1 MFRVVIND
9 RFSSAHFLRNYKGKC
24 ENLHG
29 HNYQV
34 EVFVLAKHLNNDE
47 MVIDFTELKK
57 ITKDVLNQIDHC
69 LLNDIEFFKQNNP
82 TSENI
87 ALFIYDKIL
96 ERVEFDEKTKDKFA
110 NITLEKVRVWETD
123 QQYAEYFN
131 DEK

>member
-69 LLNDIEFFKQNNP
+69 LLNDIEFFKHNNP

-87 ALFIYDKIL
+87 ALYIYDKIL
-96 ERVEFDEKTKDKFA
+96 ERFEFDEKTKNKFA